1 MRFSVAFHH
10 GGNFVR
16 DWIICY
22 KGGDKAIFKVKDD
35 DDWGFAEMCSLVED
49 DLKVSKG
56 YRLWWMHDEDIN
68 FRLVRLDED
77 VYAVKDYAVSNNCV
91 ANIYVEHDVGETSG
105 LVDVPNF
112 INTTQGCDS
121 SQVIDTEKGKN
132 VVVASDNEKDDDI
145 AEDDDDFSSSE
156 DEAKGVTFDD
166 SEDERGLGLEDG
178 FEVPYAEPKN
188 GTNRV
193 IIEEDIGSEKRWVFI
208 SDQQKGLMQVFDEMS
223 LRVEHRLC
231 LRHLYANFKKKFG
244 GGTLIRDL
252 MMGAAK
258 ATYIQAWQV
267 KMNELKKAD
276 LKAWEWLSN
285 VPTKLWL
292 ARDKPILTMLY
303 KRAPGRPKK
312 LRRRGGDEPRPGKWS
327 RRVHGDGPINRCTTC
342 NGEGHN
348 AKSCKIKTI
357 DPEAA
362 KRKRKP
368 KRKAQA
374 QVSEAVPQAISEA
387 SVPVENEASVPDNEA
402 AVPVNEPVQAAV
414 DVNEPVQA
422 AVDVNEP
429 VPTQV
434 PVNEPVQA
442 AVDVNEPVQAAVDV
456 NEPVPTQVPVNEP
469 VQAAVDVN
477 EPVQAAVDVNEPV
490 PTQVPVN
497 EPVPTQAQHVSQDEP
512 EPLSKKKRVN
522 GQFKQPAQANHVNP
536 KPVNTKPVNPKPVNP
551 KPKPPLIIKPSAHIK
566 TNVNTVFKNPTHV
579 KTPSGSM
586 VINPTANVTTCVKP
600 YPSAK
605 TVIKPSAHVN
615 TFFKT
620 YGPTNIVVNPN
631 ANVDTVVKPF
641 IPVKPSEMRKIKQEK
656 IEKAKV
662 DLTKVRR
669 SGRIIMKT
677 NCNGPG
683 KDKDCL

>member
-35 DDWGFAEMCSLVED
+35 DDWGYAEMCGLVED

-77 VYAVKDYAVSNNCV
+77 AYAVKDYALSNNCV
-91 ANIYVEHDVGETSG
+91 ANIYVEHDVGETNG

-112 INTTQGCDS
+112 VNTTQGCDS
-121 SQVIDTEKGKN
+121 SQVVDTEKGKN

-145 AEDDDDFSSSE
+145 AEDDDGFSSSE
-156 DEAKGVTFDD
+156 DEAKSVTFDD

-188 GTNRV
+188 GKNRV
-193 IIEEDIGSEKRWVFI
+193 IVEEDIGTEMRWVFI
-208 SDQQKGLMQVFDEMS
+208 SDQQKGLMQVFDEMF
-223 LRVEHRLC
+223 VPQ
-231 LRHLYANFKKKFG
+231 
-244 GGTLIRDL
+244 
-252 MMGAAK
+252 
-258 ATYIQAWQV
+258 ATYEATTDAPLQA
-267 KMNELKKAD
+267 
-276 LKAWEWLSN
+276 S
-285 VPTKLWL
+285 VP
-292 ARDKPILTMLY
+292 
-303 KRAPGRPKK
+303 
-312 LRRRGGDEPRPGKWS
+312 
-327 RRVHGDGPINRCTTC
+327 
-342 NGEGHN
+342 
-348 AKSCKIKTI
+348 
-357 DPEAA
+357 
-362 KRKRKP
+362 
-368 KRKAQA
+368 
-374 QVSEAVPQAISEA
+374 QVSEASANVNSRTHVPAEA
-387 SVPVENEASVPDNEA
+387 S
-402 AVPVNEPVQAAV
+402 VPVNEPVTTQAH
-414 DVNEPVQA
+414 EI
-422 AVDVNEP
+422 E
-429 VPTQV
+429 V
-434 PVNEPVQA
+434 PVNAHVPAQA
-442 AVDVNEPVQAAVDV
+442 
-456 NEPVPTQVPVNEP
+456 
-469 VQAAVDVN
+469 
-477 EPVQAAVDVNEPV
+477 
-490 PTQVPVN
+490 
-497 EPVPTQAQHVSQDEP
+497 VSQDEP
-512 EPLSKKKRVN
+512 
-522 GQFKQPAQANHVNP
+522 AQAYPVNP
-536 KPVNTKPVNPKPVNP
+536 KPANVKPVNPKLVNP
-551 KPKPPLIIKPSAHIK
+551 NPKPPLIIKPSSHIK

-641 IPVKPSEMRKIKQEK
+641 VPVKPSEMKNVKLEK

-669 SGRIIMKT
+669 SGRNIMKT

-683 KDKDCL
+683 KDKDCPIEINDDDDDATAAGDGDLTQEQVDNVGPCLKTIRLWEFGAPMM

>member
-35 DDWGFAEMCSLVED
+35 DDWGYAEMCGLVED

-56 YRLWWMHDEDIN
+56 YRLWWMHEEDIN
-68 FRLVRLDED
+68 FWLVRLDED
-77 VYAVKDYAVSNNCV
+77 AYAVKDYVVSNNCV

-112 INTTQGCDS
+112 VNTTQGCDS
-121 SQVIDTEKGKN
+121 SQVVDTEKGKN

-145 AEDDDDFSSSE
+145 AEDDDGFSSSE

-193 IIEEDIGSEKRWVFI
+193 IVEENIGSEKRWVFI
-208 SDQQKGLMQVFDEMS
+208 SDQQKGLMQVFDEMFG
-223 LRVEHRLC
+223 RVEHRLC

-292 ARDKPILTMLY
+292 ARDKPILTMCEWIRTYLM
-303 KRAPGRPKK
+303 
-312 LRRRGGDEPRPGKWS
+312 
-327 RRVHGDGPINRCTTC
+327 NRTSTIKPSA
-342 NGEGHN
+342 H
-348 AKSCKIKTI
+348 IKTNVNTV
-357 DPEAA
+357 
-362 KRKRKP
+362 
-368 KRKAQA
+368 QA
-374 QVSEAVPQAISEA
+374 S
-387 SVPVENEASVPDNEA
+387 
-402 AVPVNEPVQAAV
+402 VPVNEPVQASV
-414 DVNEPVQA
+414 PVNEHVPTQVPTQ
-422 AVDVNEP
+422 VPVNEP

-434 PVNEPVQA
+434 PVNEP
-442 AVDVNEPVQAAVDV
+442 
-456 NEPVPTQVPVNEP
+456 
-469 VQAAVDVN
+469 
-477 EPVQAAVDVNEPV
+477 
-490 PTQVPVN
+490 
-497 EPVPTQAQHVSQDEP
+497 VSQDEP

-522 GQFKQPAQANHVNP
+522 GQFKQPAQAYPVNP
-536 KPVNTKPVNPKPVNP
+536 KPANTKPANTKPVNPKLVNP
-551 KPKPPLIIKPSAHIK
+551 KPKPSLIIKPSAHIK

-579 KTPSGSM
+579 KNPSGSM
-586 VINPTANVTTCVKP
+586 VINSTANVTTCVKP

-605 TVIKPSAHVN
+605 TVVKPSAHVN

-641 IPVKPSEMRKIKQEK
+641 VPVKPSEMKKIKLEK

-662 DLTKVRR
+662 DLAKVRR
-669 SGRIIMKT
+669 SGRNIMKT

-683 KDKDCL
+683 KDKDCPIEINDDDDATDAGDGDLTQEQVTQEQVDNAGPCLKTIRLWESGAPMM